1 MQWIIYILK
10 CKDQSLYTGIT
21 NDLDK
26 RVAKHIS
33 GNGSKYLRGR
43 LPVKLV
49 YEEIA
54 LNRSDAT
61 KRELEIKKLNKEEK
75 QFLIETYNKKI
86 YEDKM
91 SKSKYIFVV
100 SMNVKREHENLFNEV
115 YDEEHIPYLLKV
127 PGVNKVTR
135 GRGVPFS
142 FSIGGETK
150 SMNAPLQK
158 FIAMYEIDSPDV
170 VESQEWS
177 LAVEQGR
184 WSTQVRQHTSERSH
198 FMYEYCYC

>member
-1 MQWIIYILK
+1 MKWIIYILK

-21 NDLDK
+21 NDIDK
-26 RVAKHIS
+26 RIEKHIS

-43 LPVKLV
+43 LPITLAYK
-49 YEEIA
+49 ETA

-61 KRELEIKKLNKEEK
+61 KREIEIKKLNKKGK
-75 QFLIETYNKKI
+75 QFLIKAYNKTFS
-86 YEDKM
+86 EDNV
-91 SKSKYIFVV
+91 SNSKYIFVV
-100 SMNVKREHENLFNEV
+100 SMNVKKEHENLFNEV

-135 GRGVPFS
+135 GKGVPFS

-150 SMNAPLQK
+150 SMNAPVQK
-158 FIAMYEIDSPDV
+158 FIAMYEIDNPDV
-170 VESQEWS
+170 VKCQEWS
-177 LAVEQGR
+177 QAVEEGR

-198 FMYEYCYC
+198 FMYEYC